1 MSERIDV
8 FSALKNP
15 PVKRKQWESFGSYCN
30 FITNKVR
37 KTAWLCETGGV
48 VKCGDREREKR
59 YNVFIKTELSELK
72 VRDASCSKGKKLR
85 RK

>member
-8 FSALKNP
+8 FSVLKNP

-37 KTAWLCETGGV
+37 KTAWLC
-48 VKCGDREREKR
+48 R
-59 YNVFIKTELSELK
+59 
-72 VRDASCSKGKKLR
+72 
-85 RK
+85 

>member
-37 KTAWLCETGGV
+37 KTAWL
-48 VKCGDREREKR
+48 
-59 YNVFIKTELSELK
+59 
-72 VRDASCSKGKKLR
+72 

>member
-30 FITNKVR
+30 FIINRVR

-48 VKCGDREREKR
+48 ENLEQFWQIKIISRELILSNSEKTS
-59 YNVFIKTELSELK
+59 VSF
-72 VRDASCSKGKKLR
+72 KKE
-85 RK
+85 

>member
-8 FSALKNP
+8 FSVLKNP

-37 KTAWLCETGGV
+37 KTAWL
-48 VKCGDREREKR
+48 
-59 YNVFIKTELSELK
+59 
-72 VRDASCSKGKKLR
+72 

>member
-15 PVKRKQWESFGSYCN
+15 PVKKQWESFGSYCN

-37 KTAWLCETGGV
+37 KTAWL
-48 VKCGDREREKR
+48 
-59 YNVFIKTELSELK
+59 
-72 VRDASCSKGKKLR
+72 R
-85 RK
+85 R